1 MAQLKNTTVTGD
13 LSVSGMING
22 VKTTR
27 SSTLQTLSTTVEI
40 NPNTLNEEV
49 TLFTIPTGYRG
60 FVLMPNSYSS
70 QSSIGI
76 LNYSTA
82 VADTAAVLTFYWTPI
97 DADSEQSSNV
107 TLNNINDITSISISP
122 YIKPNTTIRCKVTT
136 AGDGYSNKVVLQANL
151 ILQPI

>member
-1 MAQLKNTTVTGD
+1 MALLKNTTVTGD

-27 SSTLQTLSTTVEI
+27 SSTLQTLHTTVEI

-49 TLFTIPTGYRG
+49 TLFTVPKGYRG
-60 FVLMPNSYSS
+60 FLLQPSNVPSAC
-70 QSSIGI
+70 SIGV
-76 LNYSTA
+76 LNHSTTPA
-82 VADTAAVLTFYWTPI
+82 STNATLTFYWTPI
-97 DADSEQSSNV
+97 NSESEQSSIV
-107 TLNNINDITSISISP
+107 TIDAAYTINGYPLSP

-136 AGDGYSNKVVLQANL
+136 AGVGYTNKVVLQANL

>member
-1 MAQLKNTTVTGD
+1 MAQLKDTTVTGD

-49 TLFTIPTGYRG
+49 TLFTVPKGYRG
-60 FVLMPNSYSS
+60 FVLMPSIATSS
-70 QSSIGI
+70 CAIGI
-76 LNYSTA
+76 FYYSTE
-82 VADTAAVLTFYWTPI
+82 TASTACVLTFYWTPI
-97 DADSEQSSNV
+97 DAESEQSSNL
-107 TLNNINDITSISISP
+107 TLNKTNDITSLSISP

-136 AGDGYSNKVVLQANL
+136 AGVGYTNKVILQANL

>member
-1 MAQLKNTTVTGD
+1 MAQLKDTTVTGD
-13 LSVSGMING
+13 LTVSGMING

-60 FVLMPNSYSS
+60 FLIM
-70 QSSIGI
+70 SSIVSSSYTIGI
-76 LNYSTA
+76 NNYSTENA
-82 VADTAAVLTFYWTPI
+82 STAAVLTFYWTPI
-97 DADSEQSSNV
+97 DAGSEQTSNE
-107 TLNNINDITSISISP
+107 TLNARSSITGKTLSP

-136 AGDGYSNKVVLQANL
+136 AGDGYTHKVILQANL
-151 ILQPI
+151 ILQPV

>member
-1 MAQLKNTTVTGD
+1 MAQLKDTTINGD
-13 LSVSGMING
+13 LTVSGMING

-40 NPNTLNEEV
+40 NPNTLNAEV

-60 FVLMPNSYSS
+60 FLLMPNSYSS

-82 VADTAAVLTFYWTPI
+82 VASTPVQLTFYWTPI
-97 DADSEQSSNV
+97 DAGSELSSNL
-107 TLNNINDITSISISP
+107 TLSNTADLTGMGISP

-136 AGDGYSNKVVLQANL
+136 AGVGYTNKVILQANL